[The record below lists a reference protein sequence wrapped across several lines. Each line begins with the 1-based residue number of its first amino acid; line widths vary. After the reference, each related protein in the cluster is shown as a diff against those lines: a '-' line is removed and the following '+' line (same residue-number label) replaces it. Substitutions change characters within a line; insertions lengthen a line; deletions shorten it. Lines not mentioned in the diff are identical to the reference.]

1 MKKFEF
7 SLSHMRDYKE
17 RILDEELGRLQTLKG
32 EQNRLEQ
39 HIDDLK
45 REFQAI
51 SRRMTIAQEKGT
63 TVMEVRGYSVQ
74 LDNLRRHLKDLN
86 SSLKQVVK
94 KVAEQTKVVVA
105 ANQEVSKLDKLQD
118 KQYEAYRRQAA
129 KAEELRVEELV
140 VLGLSRQSLG

>member
-39 HIDDLK
+39 RIDDLN
-45 REFQAI
+45 REFQVI
-51 SRRMTIAQEKGT
+51 SRQMSLAQEKGT
-63 TVMEVRGYSVQ
+63 TIMEVRGYSVQ
-74 LDNLRRHLKDLN
+74 LDNLRRQLKDLN
-86 SSLKQVVK
+86 SSLRQVVK
-94 KVAEQTKVVVA
+94 KVAEQTRVVVA

>member
-45 REFQAI
+45 REFQVI
-51 SRRMTIAQEKGT
+51 SRRMTLAQEKGT
-63 TVMEVRGYSVQ
+63 TIMEVRRYSVQ
-74 LDNLRRHLKDLN
+74 LSNLRRQLEDLN
-86 SSLKQVVK
+86 DSLRQAVK
-94 KVAEQTKVVVA
+94 KVASQTRVVVA

-118 KQYEAYRRQAA
+118 KQYEAYRQQAA